1 MNAVEVVEVVGA
13 EQQARSIEIYYI
25 VIDSTDFNRSR

>member
-1 MNAVEVVEVVGA
+1 MNAVEVEDVMGA
-13 EQQARSIEIYYI
+13 AGSIEIDYI